1 MHSSNSQEEALQL
14 RKLTSYGDLKL
25 PIYSLYV
32 DRELKEH
39 VFLHCTYTTQQ
50 RTIYVYI
57 QCSVYM
63 VKFKIFASCG
73 NRL

>member
-14 RKLTSYGDLKL
+14 RKLTSYVDLKL

-39 VFLHCTYTTQQ
+39 VFFAVHIHHTTTNNIRIYT
-50 RTIYVYI
+50 V
-57 QCSVYM
+57 QCLYGEV
-63 VKFKIFASCG
+63 
-73 NRL
+73 